1 MHDLYFRRVERSG
14 FTKLVKFQFHD
25 LGLDTKQKI
34 FGKAHA
40 EKKDNKKFTEVTG
53 NVELDYS
60 ETFTD
65 EDIEQEENPGNR
77 KLMAK
82 IVKLE
87 AIIRELYEED
97 YKAVKVN
104 FIFLLSL
111 TSISDSYHFIERF
124 LSLLKQ
130 NLDNALRLKA
140 YSELMR

>member
-1 MHDLYFRRVERSG
+1 M
-14 FTKLVKFQFHD
+14 
-25 LGLDTKQKI
+25 
-34 FGKAHA
+34 
-40 EKKDNKKFTEVTG
+40 
-53 NVELDYS
+53 ELDFS

-104 FIFLLSL
+104 FIFILSL

>member
-1 MHDLYFRRVERSG
+1 MHNLHFRRVERSG
-14 FTKLVKFQFHD
+14 FTKLVEFKFHD
-25 LGLDTKQKI
+25 LG
-34 FGKAHA
+34 FGKANA
-40 EKKDNKKFTEVTG
+40 KEKDNNKITEFTG

-87 AIIRELYEED
+87 ANIRELYEED
-97 YKAVKVN
+97 YKAVKVHLILI
-104 FIFLLSL
+104 IFLA
-111 TSISDSYHFIERF
+111 SISESYHLIERF

-130 NLDNALRLKA
+130 NLDNVLRLKA
-140 YSELMR
+140 YSELMI